1 MFELLNNNKFF
12 TGVTMLAVNLGSKYL
27 AHELSE
33 SQQELFNNKIIRR
46 FILFTVVFMATKDIY
61 VSLILTAVFIVIV
74 SGLFHEDSPYC
85 IVKKPKKTSKKI
97 KREKYLEAQKIVQQY
112 ELQELNKQFN

>member
-1 MFELLNNNKFF
+1 MFELLNNSKFF

-46 FILFTVVFMATKDIY
+46 FILFTVVFMATRDIY
-61 VSLILTAVFIVIV
+61 VSLILTVHWPTIAASISTTSTLLVLSAVPPVEERPLAKSF
-74 SGLFHEDSPYC
+74 P
-85 IVKKPKKTSKKI
+85 
-97 KREKYLEAQKIVQQY
+97 R
-112 ELQELNKQFN
+112 